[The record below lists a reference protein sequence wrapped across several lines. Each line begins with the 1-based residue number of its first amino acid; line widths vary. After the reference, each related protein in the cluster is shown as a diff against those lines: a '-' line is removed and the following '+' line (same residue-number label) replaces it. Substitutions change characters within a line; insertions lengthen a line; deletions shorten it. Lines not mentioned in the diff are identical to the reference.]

1 MTKLSALHKLFRKIQ
16 LVAFD
21 FDGVFTDNAVYVFD
35 DGTEA
40 VRCFRGDGMGLDKL
54 KKAGIG
60 TVIIST
66 ETNPVVTARSKKLG
80 IRCIQGCDDKLNVL
94 KSIAGEW
101 GISLDYVAFVGNDI
115 NDLDCLKSVGLPV
128 IVADSTEDVI
138 PYAKVVLTNKG
149 GNGAV
154 REFCNMIW
162 EAWNSEK

>member
-1 MTKLSALHKLFRKIQ
+1 MTKLSVLHELFRNVQ

-40 VRCFRGDGMGLDKL
+40 VRCFRGDGIGLNKL
-54 KKAGIG
+54 KKAGIE

-80 IRCIQGCDDKLNVL
+80 IRCIQGCNDKLNVL
-94 KSIAGEW
+94 RSIAEQS
-101 GISLDYVAFVGNDI
+101 GISLEYVAFVGNDI

-128 IVADSTEDVI
+128 VVADSMEDVK

-162 EAWNSEK
+162 EAWNSEE